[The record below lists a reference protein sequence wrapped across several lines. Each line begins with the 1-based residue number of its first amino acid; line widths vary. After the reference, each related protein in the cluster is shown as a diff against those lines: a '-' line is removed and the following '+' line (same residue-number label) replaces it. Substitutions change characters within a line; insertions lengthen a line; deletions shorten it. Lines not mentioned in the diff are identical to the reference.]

1 MSDFSQLGSSL
12 KVEIIFALEAS
23 WYLGI
28 MSGKFFF
35 WKVKIVK

>member
-12 KVEIIFALEAS
+12 KVEIIFAFEAS

-28 MSGKFFF
+28 MTGKMFFG
-35 WKVKIVK
+35 KLR